1 MLWGPAAPPA
11 HQSDACHSGRLHHQ
25 DGAFE
30 NARCFGDTYPNLAY
44 KSDVGFAPVGI
55 VVDQAVLIVAKK
67 SLPPNDLREF
77 ATYLKANV
85 GKTEDGQFRRRLN
98 HTLHLPFA
106 QLDPQRATRR
116 TLHRSE
122 KHMLAGVGLYRS
134 AA

>member
-1 MLWGPAAPPA
+1 MRATPDGYTIKMGHLRTHAASVTLTRTLLTNQMWISR
-11 HQSDACHSGRLHHQ
+11 QSASLSM
-25 DGAFE
+25 
-30 NARCFGDTYPNLAY
+30 
-44 KSDVGFAPVGI
+44 K
-55 VVDQAVLIVAKK
+55 AVLIVAKK

-85 GKTEDGQFRRRLN
+85 GKTEDGAFRRRL
-98 HTLHLPFA
+98 FA